1 MKVIN
6 IKASGLP
13 LFKEDLDI
21 HFFASQRVK
30 EGSEENLFRILPN
43 AFLNNVSGFIGINA
57 SGKTTVLRTIDF
69 TLHLLNNDP
78 LNHVDTK
85 DILGNT
91 ERAVFDIIFLNNQK
105 QICRLVTTIRTE
117 KTYINSEPQYS
128 IAEEELY
135 TKPLESVKYKKQL
148 TDFTGCTD
156 VVRRSG
162 TEDFLSDDISIVIA
176 MNKKKQD
183 HVFVSSLLG
192 ITDVN
197 VLEFTEEIPDEII
210 KFLDPSIESI
220 YIDHEE
226 NGGQTH
232 LKFLGQA
239 EILLNRIEELNRY
252 LSSGTIKGIRTFNDA
267 IAVLQRGG
275 YLLMDEIEDH
285 FNREIVTTL
294 IRFFM
299 DPKVNQYGAGL
310 IFSTHYPEL
319 LDEFS
324 RNDCIY
330 ITRNMSGITV
340 ENLSSILKRND
351 IKKSDAYQS
360 GFLEGTVPMYESYM
374 DLRKEIQQSIKQEG

>member
-1 MKVIN
+1 MKIIN
-6 IKASGLP
+6 IKVSGLP

-21 HFFASQRVK
+21 HFYASQRVQD
-30 EGSEENLFRILPN
+30 GSEENLYQILPKV
-43 AFLNNVSGFIGINA
+43 FLNNVNGFIGINA

-78 LNHVDTK
+78 LNHIQTR

-91 ERAVFDIIFLNNQK
+91 EKAVFDIIFLNNQK
-105 QICRLVTTIRTE
+105 QVCRLVTTIRT
-117 KTYINSEPQYS
+117 KKIYINFEPRYC
-128 IAEEELY
+128 ITEEELY

-148 TDFTGCTD
+148 TDFAGCTNL
-156 VVRRSG
+156 VRRNG
-162 TEDFLSDDISIVIA
+162 TEDFLSDDISVVIA
-176 MNKKKQD
+176 MNKRNQD
-183 HVFVSSLLG
+183 HIFISSLLEL
-192 ITDVN
+192 TDVN

-220 YIDHEE
+220 HIDKEDK
-226 NGGQTH
+226 GGQIH
-232 LKFLGQA
+232 LKFIGQE
-239 EILLNRIEELNRY
+239 EILLNRIEELNGY
-252 LSSGTIKGIRTFNDA
+252 LSSGTVKGIRTFNDA

-285 FNREIVTTL
+285 FNREIVATL

-299 DPKVNQYGAGL
+299 DTKVNKYGASL

-319 LDEFS
+319 LDEFN

-330 ITRNMSGITV
+330 ITRKRDGITV

-360 GFLEGTVPMYESYM
+360 GFLEGTVPIYESYM
-374 DLRKEIQQSIKQEG
+374 DLRKEIQRSMKQEG